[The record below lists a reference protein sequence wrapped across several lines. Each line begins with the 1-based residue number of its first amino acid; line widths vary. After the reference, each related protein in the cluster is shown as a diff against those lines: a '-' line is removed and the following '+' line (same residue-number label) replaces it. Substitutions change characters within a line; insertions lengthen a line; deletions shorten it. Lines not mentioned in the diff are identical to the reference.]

1 MNIINT
7 NLKFTT
13 KLTKRKKT
21 TMLIIHHAAAPSV
34 SVETIHKWHL
44 GRGWC
49 GIGYN
54 FYVRKDGSVFQ
65 GRGWEYVGAHCAGY
79 NSASV
84 GICFEGNY
92 ETVDM
97 DMPAAQYEAGV
108 QLIRMALDKYS
119 TITEICGHKAHGA
132 TACPGKY
139 FPLAAMIAAAK
150 GTDPN
155 TEPVNTNGTGSAA
168 VASYNANVE
177 DLQQALNTDGITDAA
192 GRSLAVDGIKGTNTS
207 AAIKKTLLKAGALIA
222 GRYKVGSTGSV
233 VRWVQERLNVLLGIN
248 LAEDGKYGNDTRA
261 AVMQWQEINNLTVDG
276 IAGVDTITSL
286 LCLEAKK
293 CN

>member
-1 MNIINT
+1 MNIINA
-7 NLKFTT
+7 NLRFTGS
-13 KLTKRKKT
+13 LTKRKKT
-21 TMLIIHHAAAPSV
+21 TMLIIHHAAAASA

-44 GRGWC
+44 GRGWL

-54 FYVRKDGSVFQ
+54 FYIRRDGTVYQ
-65 GRGWEYVGAHCAGY
+65 GRGWDHVGAHCAGY

-92 ETVDM
+92 ETAA

-108 QLIRMALDKYS
+108 QLIRMALDKYP

-139 FPLAAMIAAAK
+139 FPLADMIADVK
-150 GTDPN
+150 GTDPS
-155 TEPVNTNGTGSAA
+155 TEPANTTSGAS
-168 VASYNANVE
+168 ASYSAIVE
-177 DLQQALNTDGITDAA
+177 SLQAALNADGITDAA

-207 AAIKKTLLKAGALIA
+207 AAIKKTLLKAGTLSA

-233 VRWVQERLNVLLGIN
+233 VRWVQERLNILLGLN

-261 AVMQWQEINNLTVDG
+261 AVLQWQEINNLSVDG
-276 IAGVDTITSL
+276 LAGVDTITSL
-286 LCLEAKK
+286 LCLG
-293 CN
+293 